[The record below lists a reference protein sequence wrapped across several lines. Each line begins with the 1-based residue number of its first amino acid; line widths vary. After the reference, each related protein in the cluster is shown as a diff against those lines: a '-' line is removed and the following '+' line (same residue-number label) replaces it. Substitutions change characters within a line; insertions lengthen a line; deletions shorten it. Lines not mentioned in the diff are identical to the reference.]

1 MSLIAQAFD
10 AVLKQYQDTD
20 HLTMEDLF
28 GHMEPAFAAEGYRE
42 PVSAQP
48 QRILIVRLDEIGDC
62 VLMIPMLRELRR
74 AYPRA
79 QIDLVVKSGPYPL
92 MELCPYVNHVFVA
105 EKLPRPGRP
114 MREFFYWDR
123 TFCEAHLW
131 EQHYDL
137 CLVPRWD
144 IDETGAIV
152 LAYFCGARQ
161 RIGFSEKCSPVK
173 AEQDQGMNMLF
184 TRPILTPLHVVHE
197 VDKGLFLLRAGL
209 GIRSERDDLEIWY
222 RKSDAD
228 AAKQLLESGDVH
240 GPYIAVAVGTREG
253 RKTYPPEL
261 LAKALTEVQYG
272 MPFVLLGGPGE
283 EAAGAK
289 IAKVLQKAHVSVLDL
304 VGKTP
309 LCQSTALVAMARLY
323 MGGDTGLTH
332 IAAAA
337 RRPIVERV
345 CHPLDLPVTVLSSV
359 ARFAPW
365 QARVIQ
371 VRPAHGAPGCEH
383 LVPGFH
389 EVAGCRSLYKPHCI
403 QGIPPA
409 QIAAAAN
416 QLLRRR

>member
-114 MREFFYWDR
+114 MREFFCWDR

-240 GPYIAVAVGTREG
+240 GPYIAVASARARG
-253 RKTYPPEL
+253 
-261 LAKALTEVQYG
+261 
-272 MPFVLLGGPGE
+272 
-283 EAAGAK
+283 
-289 IAKVLQKAHVSVLDL
+289 
-304 VGKTP
+304 
-309 LCQSTALVAMARLY
+309 ARLIR
-323 MGGDTGLTH
+323 LNCW
-332 IAAAA
+332 
-337 RRPIVERV
+337 RR
-345 CHPLDLPVTVLSSV
+345 
-359 ARFAPW
+359 
-365 QARVIQ
+365 
-371 VRPAHGAPGCEH
+371 H
-383 LVPGFH
+383 LRKYST
-389 EVAGCRSLYKPHCI
+389 GCRSCFSADRVRKQRERKLPRCSRKRMSQCSTSSEKRRSASRRHSLRWRGSI
-403 QGIPPA
+403 WAVTRGSRILRQRQGDPSSSGSAIRSICP
-409 QIAAAAN
+409 
-416 QLLRRR
+416 

>member
-1 MSLIAQAFD
+1 MSLVAQAFD
-10 AVLKQYQDTD
+10 AVLEQYQKTG

-42 PVSAQP
+42 PVAQP
-48 QRILIVRLDEIGDC
+48 QRILVVRLDEIGDC
-62 VLMIPMLRELRR
+62 VLTIPFLRELRR
-74 AYPRA
+74 AYPQA

-144 IDETGAIV
+144 IDETGSIL
-152 LAYFCGARQ
+152 LAYFCGAQQ
-161 RIGFSEKCSPVK
+161 RIGFSEKCSPSK
-173 AEQDQGMNMLF
+173 AEQDRGMNMLF

-209 GIRSERDDLEIWY
+209 GIHPVSDALEIWY
-222 RKSDAD
+222 RKSDGD
-228 AAKQLLESGDVH
+228 AAKQLLEAGGIQ

-253 RKTYPPEL
+253 RKTYPAEL
-261 LAKALTEVQYG
+261 LAKVLLGIQG
-272 MPFVLLGGPGE
+272 GLSFVLLGGPGE
-283 EAAGAK
+283 EPSGEK
-289 IAKVLQKAHVSVLDL
+289 VAKVLRGSHIPVLNL

-309 LCQSTALVAMARLY
+309 LRQSAALVAMARLY

-337 RRPIVERV
+337 RRQIVEWV
-345 CHPLDLPVTVLSSV
+345 CHPLDLPVTVVSLV
-359 ARFAPW
+359 ARFAAW
-365 QARVIQ
+365 QTRAIQ
-371 VRPAHGAPGCEH
+371 IRPAHGAPGCEH

-403 QGIPPA
+403 QGIPPEE
-409 QIAAAAN
+409 IAAAAN
-416 QLLRRR
+416 RLLARR

>member
-74 AYPRA
+74 A
-79 QIDLVVKSGPYPL
+79 L
-92 MELCPYVNHVFVA
+92 
-105 EKLPRPGRP
+105 
-114 MREFFYWDR
+114 
-123 TFCEAHLW
+123 
-131 EQHYDL
+131 
-137 CLVPRWD
+137 
-144 IDETGAIV
+144 
-152 LAYFCGARQ
+152 
-161 RIGFSEKCSPVK
+161 
-173 AEQDQGMNMLF
+173 
-184 TRPILTPLHVVHE
+184 
-197 VDKGLFLLRAGL
+197 
-209 GIRSERDDLEIWY
+209 
-222 RKSDAD
+222 
-228 AAKQLLESGDVH
+228 
-240 GPYIAVAVGTREG
+240 
-253 RKTYPPEL
+253 
-261 LAKALTEVQYG
+261 
-272 MPFVLLGGPGE
+272 
-283 EAAGAK
+283 
-289 IAKVLQKAHVSVLDL
+289 
-304 VGKTP
+304 
-309 LCQSTALVAMARLY
+309 
-323 MGGDTGLTH
+323 GGDTGLTH

-337 RRPIVERV
+337 RRPIVEWV

-403 QGIPPA
+403 QSIPPA